1 MNICVVGGG
10 PAGMIA
16 AIAAAEDGN
25 KVTLIEKNN
34 KLGKKLFL
42 TGKGRCNLTNSCP
55 VEELFDNVPRNPKFL
70 YSAFYDYDNNAV
82 INWFENAGLRLKE
95 ERGNR
100 IFPVSDHSSDVI
112 ATLEKMLI
120 KNNVKIL
127 LNTEVGNILT
137 ESENEYVKISG
148 VTLKNG
154 QLIEF
159 DRVICATGGASYPST
174 GSDGGFL
181 DKISEYDI
189 GITDLHP
196 SLVPLTSDDE
206 HVHMMQ
212 GLSLKNVEATLVCNG
227 KKRYSGFGEMLF
239 THFGVSG
246 PLILSASAYLNEKD
260 YNGDIKIF
268 IDLKP
273 ALSTD
278 ELDKRILRDFSE
290 NQNKYFENSLD
301 KLLPSKMIPQVVKLT
316 GIDARKRVNL
326 VSKEERLK
334 LVKLLKEFPVNIIG
348 NRGFNEAIITRGGVM
363 VKEINPS
370 TMESKKIK
378 GLYFAGEM
386 IDTDAFTGGFNLQI
400 AWSTGH
406 LAGKSC
412 KGD

>member
-1 MNICVVGGG
+1 
-10 PAGMIA
+10 MIA

-25 KVTLIEKNN
+25 EVTLIEKNN

-70 YSAFYDYDNNAV
+70 YSAFYDFDNSTV
-82 INWFENAGLRLKE
+82 MSWFEGAGLKLKE

-112 ATLEKMLI
+112 ATLEKMLL
-120 KNNVKIL
+120 KNGVKII
-127 LNTEVGNILT
+127 LNTEVDNILL
-137 ESENEYVKISG
+137 ESDNGNSKTSG
-148 VTLKNG
+148 VVLKNG
-154 QLIEF
+154 QVIKS
-159 DRVICATGGASYPST
+159 DRVICATGGASYAST
-174 GSDGGFL
+174 GSDGQFF
-181 DKISEYDI
+181 DIISQANI
-189 GITDLHP
+189 GVTNLQP
-196 SLVPLTSDDE
+196 SLVPLTSDNE
-206 HVHMMQ
+206 YVHMMQ

-260 YNGDIKIF
+260 YNGDIRIL

-273 ALSTD
+273 ALTAD
-278 ELDKRILRDFSE
+278 ELDKRILRDFGE

-334 LVKLLKEFPVNIIG
+334 LVKLLKEFPVNIVG